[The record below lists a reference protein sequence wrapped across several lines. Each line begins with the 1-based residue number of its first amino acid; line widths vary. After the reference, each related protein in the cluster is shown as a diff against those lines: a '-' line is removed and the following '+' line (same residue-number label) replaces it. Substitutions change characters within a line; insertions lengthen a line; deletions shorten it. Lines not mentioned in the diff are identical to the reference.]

1 MRRLVLLLVLL
12 CAASCGGSDSSDL
25 AGCWKLSLGGTSGEM
40 RLSKDGDTYN
50 GTFTLGAQTGDA
62 FGVIEPNGNYD
73 VMLSTPNQLL
83 WELSGEQVSEPLTG
97 TATQRGQPTAALAAP
112 RC

>member
-1 MRRLVLLLVLL
+1 MRRLALLVVLL
-12 CAASCGGSDSSDL
+12 AAACGGSDSSGL
-25 AGCWKLSLGGTSGEM
+25 EGCWKLTLGGSSGEM
-40 RLSKDGDTYN
+40 RLSKNGDAYN
-50 GTFTLGAQTGDA
+50 GTFTLGAQTGDV

-73 VMLSTPNQLL
+73 VMLSTPDQLL
-83 WELSGEQVSEPLTG
+83 WELSGERVSEPLTG

>member
-1 MRRLVLLLVLL
+1 MRYLVAFLL
-12 CAASCGGSDSSDL
+12 CAAACGGNDPGGL
-25 AGCWKLSLGGTSGEM
+25 EGCWKLTLGGSSGEM
-40 RLSKDGDTYN
+40 RLSKDGDAYN
-50 GTFTLGAQTGDA
+50 GTFTLGAQTGDV

-73 VMLSTPNQLL
+73 VMLSTPDQLL
-83 WELSGEQVSEPLTG
+83 WELSGDRVSEPLTG